1 MVIEGFQVQLAGHT
15 VAHLYARGDH
25 TWLEWQQGYWDDP
38 DRPVL
43 GLFFEDQPSR
53 RVASALRLPPWF
65 SNLLP
70 EGRLR
75 DMVLRRGAGTVVRST
90 CCSGPAG
97 TFPVR

>member
-75 DMVLRRGAGTVVRST
+75 QWVAR
-90 CCSGPAG
+90 
-97 TFPVR
+97 